1 MSAVDVGYPV
11 AQLGGHP
18 LAVSVNRDDHISA
31 VVPASLSL
39 RRDAESVLPRSGVK
53 GGLPHLG
60 SPAKRTL
67 DAAQRPRRC
76 RMAACAAFERLQPWS
91 AYWLALRARTD
102 SAPRLLLLLSPDFKA
117 RKPVALAPSELLA
130 HLVLEHWLRRCAPV
144 THQDQ
149 GRHALR
155 RVAPGCFC
163 SPRKPSVPHRVQL
176 RQPSEP
182 AAQFFGFTEWRSNPL
197 WLTVRAQRTLQPGR
211 DRRRRAISFDG
222 SANPHMTLPAPSH

>member
-1 MSAVDVGYPV
+1 MFLRSSP
-11 AQLGGHP
+11 HP
-18 LAVSVNRDDHISA
+18 C
-31 VVPASLSL
+31 L

-76 RMAACAAFERLQPWS
+76 RMAASAAFERLQPWS

-117 RKPVALAPSELLA
+117 RKSVALTPSELLA

-149 GRHALR
+149 GRPRLAARGPWLLLQ
-155 RVAPGCFC
+155 PQKTLC
-163 SPRKPSVPHRVQL
+163 SPPCPIEAAERES
-176 RQPSEP
+176 
-182 AAQFFGFTEWRSNPL
+182 AAQFFGFTGLVIQPL
-197 WLTVRAQRTLQPGR
+197 VVHGTGATNSLTWGGIGAGVQSVFMVLPTHGR
-211 DRRRRAISFDG
+211 HCRRR
-222 SANPHMTLPAPSH
+222 PH